1 VEILHLSKP
10 DRSLRG
16 DVVLEGSKSLSNRA
30 LIALALA
37 GADPAAWL
45 SNLSV
50 SKDTATLLQLLQ
62 RPADVYDAGD
72 AGTAFRFLTAYL
84 ALQPGTQVLTG
95 SARMQERPIGPL
107 VEALRTLG
115 ADITYLGKSGFPPL
129 RIAEGRFSESG
140 NGQSAALL
148 HINADVSSQFLSAL
162 LLIGPYLP
170 GGLMLAP
177 EGRFVSRPYLD
188 MTMQVMRHFGA
199 EVGFFV
205 AENFT
210 AETQRRGDTIL
221 HREKTP
227 RLRASAVKNNGAFVV
242 QPGRY
247 QPRPLAIEADWSA
260 ASYWYAMAAFAEEA
274 ELNLHG
280 LWPNSWQGDSVLT
293 AMLEPFGVRTA
304 PPPAP
309 PPEGRGDVAASV
321 EYALACSTA
330 PLPSGGGAGGGAV
343 HLTHTTALPEQFH
356 WDFRACPDLAQ
367 TLAVVCAGLGVPGVF
382 SGLETLAIKETDR
395 CAALAAELAKVGVR
409 FEPDAQVPGQYLL
422 RGKAAWQTP
431 PRFATYGDHRM
442 ALALAPL
449 ALFGPIELEN
459 PDVVAKSYSAFWEH
473 LRAVG
478 FVLKKTTAP

>member
-10 DRSLRG
+10 DSTLRG

-37 GADPAAWL
+37 GADPAEWL
-45 SNLSV
+45 TNLSA
-50 SKDTATLLQLLQ
+50 SKDTATLMQLLQ
-62 RPADVYDAGD
+62 RPSEVYDAGD

-84 ALQPGTQVLTG
+84 ALQPGTHVLTG

-115 ADITYLGKSGFPPL
+115 AGIVYLGKEGYPPVQIPNGQGLPAKGQGPVPPL
-129 RIAEGRFSESG
+129 RVDAGI
-140 NGQSAALL
+140 
-148 HINADVSSQFLSAL
+148 SSQFLSAL

-170 GGLMLAP
+170 GGLVLEP
-177 EGRFVSRPYLD
+177 QGRLVSRPYLD

-199 EVGFFV
+199 EVGFF
-205 AENFT
+205 NT
-210 AETQRRGDTIL
+210 ETQRHGDVFFNPA
-221 HREKTP
+221 KTP
-227 RLRASAVKNNGAFVV
+227 RLRASAVKTGESFVV

-260 ASYWYAMAAFAEEA
+260 ASYWYAMAAFADEA
-274 ELNLHG
+274 DLNLHG
-280 LWPNSWQGDSVLT
+280 LWTNSWQGDSVL
-293 AMLEPFGVRTA
+293 AVMLEPFGVRTA

-309 PPEGRGDVAASV
+309 HAGQQPSIC
-321 EYALACSTA
+321 LLKSHTSTR
-330 PLPSGGGAGGGAV
+330 PDIF
-343 HLTHTTALPEQFH
+343 QF
-356 WDFRACPDLAQ
+356 DFRACPDLAQ

-409 FEPDAQVPGQYLL
+409 FEPDTSVPGQYLL
-422 RGKAAWQTP
+422 RGKAAWKTP
-431 PRFATYGDHRM
+431 PRFATHGDHRM
-442 ALALAPL
+442 AMALAPL
-449 ALFGPIELEN
+449 ALLGPIELEN
-459 PDVVAKSYSAFWEH
+459 PDVVAKSYPAFWEH

-478 FVLKKTTAP
+478 FVMKKTTAP